1 MSLMEDR
8 VTSILTTPRV
18 FSGVQQGPRAM
29 IYAFSAWGLPGAWVA
44 KGLWGFEAPLD
55 LTVRQ

>member
-1 MSLMEDR
+1 MGDR

-44 KGLWGFEAPLD
+44 KGLWGLEAPLD